1 MFQRA
6 AGLLG
11 RVVVGGGTPN
21 VFAGV
26 NSIFTAPLV
35 ADPGTKFE
43 YGINTDWLGK
53 VVEAASGVTLDVA
66 VKEGITSPLGRDQ
79 TTFLR
84 RHGLLE
90 QDRAVDIAH
99 LIHAS
104 DEVRQDPTA
113 LECERFRS
121 ITSVSPAMGL
131 TINDLLARMA
141 AAFGVPSA

>member
-43 YGINTDWLGK
+43 YGINTDCLGK

-66 VKEGITSPLGRDQ
+66 VKEGITSPLGMDP

-90 QDRAVDIAH
+90 QDCAVDIAH

-113 LECERFRS
+113 LECERFQVDHQCHRRW
-121 ITSVSPAMGL
+121 
-131 TINDLLARMA
+131 D
-141 AAFGVPSA
+141 